1 MMASKKTSKQKRDD
15 GASELSIK
23 ARSDSTPPRRR
34 TREPRQDAPDKR
46 PERQMTDGADK
57 EE

>member
-23 ARSDSTPPRRR
+23 TRSDLNAPPPR

>member
-23 ARSDSTPPRRR
+23 TRSDLNAPPPEQENHVRMRQINGRR
-34 TREPRQDAPDKR
+34 DK
-46 PERQMTDGADK
+46 
-57 EE
+57 